1 MARQREADTAWRS
14 SSPVGLVRAGRS
26 RGGGAMELGE
36 LLIVSAVLETA
47 EERARE
53 EHGAGAPRA
62 QTRGRRTQL
71 LVGSRGDGGWLG
83 GKDEEETRWAGGWIG
98 RDPEEG
104 SGGGR

>member
-1 MARQREADTAWRS
+1 MERKGA
-14 SSPVGLVRAGRS
+14 GLAMVLQLLLAGGS
-26 RGGGAMELGE
+26 
-36 LLIVSAVLETA
+36 VLETA
-47 EERARE
+47 EARPRE

-62 QTRGRRTQL
+62 QTRGRRRQL
-71 LVGSRGDGGWLG
+71 LVGSRGDGGWLS